1 MLLFR
6 FYKIATYLY
15 IAYSEISVLSRLMS
29 ILTLNS
35 LLELCPNENLE
46 VNKNVG
52 SFWDFSQN
60 FLLNHSWI
68 VYFYPRKTTKRD

>member
-1 MLLFR
+1 VQIYELFSNMLLFR

-35 LLELCPNENLE
+35 LLE
-46 VNKNVG
+46 
-52 SFWDFSQN
+52 
-60 FLLNHSWI
+60 
-68 VYFYPRKTTKRD
+68 

>member
-35 LLELCPNENLE
+35 LLE
-46 VNKNVG
+46 
-52 SFWDFSQN
+52 
-60 FLLNHSWI
+60 
-68 VYFYPRKTTKRD
+68 

>member
-15 IAYSEISVLSRLMS
+15 IAYGEISVLSRLMS

-35 LLELCPNENLE
+35 LLE
-46 VNKNVG
+46 
-52 SFWDFSQN
+52 
-60 FLLNHSWI
+60 
-68 VYFYPRKTTKRD
+68 